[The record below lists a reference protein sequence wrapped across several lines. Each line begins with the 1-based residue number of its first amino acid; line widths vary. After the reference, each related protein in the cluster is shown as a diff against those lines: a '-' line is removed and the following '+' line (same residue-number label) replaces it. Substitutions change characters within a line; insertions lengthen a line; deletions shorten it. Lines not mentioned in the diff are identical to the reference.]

1 MKPSANPKR
10 TLIESLQVGLAWD
23 SQIKEWAERKLPN
36 GEVVGRVKNAQTV
49 NYKTLKPVK
58 DGLFCEKIFGPI
70 KDFECACG
78 FKQTRG
84 GFCPQCNVEFT
95 RSEVRRYRLGYFQ
108 LPSAVTHVWY
118 LRGRPSYISYLL
130 GIKIKKAL
138 ALTYGAA
145 SLLIN
150 SQNERVISQEENES
164 LTFSF
169 TVQTLYAVGECKG
182 KTVPRSQIRRY
193 NPNHFL
199 FDVKRTKLL
208 KNFFHNFVYT
218 PRPKILPNQ
227 KQNFAS
233 QEGVNILQSKMS
245 HDFLSKFIL
254 TEKTSLQ
261 NFDKDKIDSIF
272 WSYKNKDLKTFLHGV
287 ESTIAGGHEIDLQ
300 SKSKEST
307 IGASDVFAAL
317 PMPSLGEQKQNLSAV
332 NSYITK
338 PFFFSSVIRGGW
350 QPLIVVNLQ
359 DKLPVNLS
367 YKKAHPKY
375 YKFKKYLKLSQNIGF
390 YTPPVFDVPTEGK
403 IKNKVP
409 NESKQK
415 QEENLSSVKINRLNQ
430 TFAVGNIKREIN
442 LQSKFKK
449 STAKK
454 VFFVGHEKRTKS
466 FSKKL
471 ILSNKKNKVKK
482 ILIGIDKEKELSLS
496 TLIFYPIKKEISK
509 LQEQKNLTKRSSQLT
524 KKFYQELDSKFKS
537 LNFVEKA
544 TKQIGFS
551 PISEK
556 ETNLQE
562 EHFVLSTEDK
572 QNITLPG
579 ASKDAKSVFS
589 SFGEQNR
596 SFTLNR
602 QELADF
608 RSIFHFIGQPC
619 QLKKK
624 SRFLVHTASNF
635 SQTRNRIFKVLEKE
649 KSINSVYFGHK
660 LSCYGENFK
669 DKYRIVNNNVK
680 KKYQQNHLFPY
691 LFCLSCQSKNYQYLQ
706 TYSNFFVPTIPNPE
720 KTLLI
725 SSYKNQIKKNQ
736 LLNLYDSLIKKKF
749 RTSTLFSCFENS
761 STISLK
767 DLTNVLSICPSADYL
782 IDSEATIVQSTNG
795 LSDNWKI
802 VGGEATIARSAVEK
816 GEIEIPENLIVQK
829 GGNNKLSDKNKNIGG
844 EATIARSAN
853 ALKEGAAHGSANYNI
868 DSQNEFKAKNGLQLQ
883 NQNLPKHSDQVSD
896 ILGEIPLVLAPC
908 KFRHRK
914 KSSKFYH
921 KKKKILQNR
930 AVTFW
935 KLKKRAELLKDKQ
948 LERFVDISLESKS
961 REGLDV
967 FASLPERLSPLT
979 GVREMEQKQNFVFQ
993 EKLKKDLFT
1002 QNLKRNFLS
1011 KTLLE
1016 LHNDS
1021 PPFLQDISL
1030 DSFLDSSKNQSSFRG
1045 LLIKRPFFVEIKS
1058 KFFKNDV
1065 DVSIFKNKET
1075 QNKKQKEGEQEYTN
1089 TLYKPTDFFLEK
1101 NLTLCEQ
1108 FLMKEAESCCILQAK
1123 CTAPS
1128 STPVKGE
1135 AFSTI
1140 APQEKHQFIP
1150 VFDEKDRNFRKINLF
1165 ENFVKQNFP
1174 PGWKARKQIK
1184 KILKTANI
1192 LRNFRKV
1199 VISPIPSVE
1208 WSYLSKKPNKEDYLF
1223 SIYEISV
1230 QQALGYTCGEA
1241 ILKLLSPINC
1251 HQLESGLK
1259 VVLWQINERI
1269 SEVENQGFLLKS
1281 DIILLNSLRTKKSRT
1296 LRRLKIAKIL
1306 RKTKILPKQMV
1317 FSVLPVLPPNLR
1329 PIIQLDENV
1338 VAVSD
1343 CSQIYQ
1349 KIVQRSNRL
1358 SKKMSK
1364 YLSYETC
1371 LGLKVLLQQAVDG
1384 LIENGKGG
1392 SKPLCDNN
1400 GRPLKSLSD
1409 GLKGKKGRFRQ
1420 DLLGRRVDYSGRSVI
1435 VVGPALKLHQCG
1447 LPKEMALELF
1457 QPFLI
1462 RQLFAK
1468 KIVSNIAVAKNYIK
1482 KETPIVLEI
1491 LKQLLRSHPVLLN
1504 RAPTLHRLGVQAF
1517 QPKLVSGRAILL
1529 HPLVCSA
1536 FNADFDGDQMAVHI
1550 PLSSKARG
1558 EAWKI
1563 LWSRNNILSPATGQP
1578 ILVPS
1583 QDMVLGCY
1591 YLTTKKTNFITK
1603 KYLGAEKENRKK
1615 STRTRVLSKLRT
1627 GFTYSDKPSQH
1638 VEVFA
1643 EQKGSTAIATKPIS
1657 GVAQGLFFNNS
1668 YQVLKDLQQKRLKLH
1683 TSIWLKMDRNLEVHK
1698 EEQKPLEAR
1707 INCCGN
1713 FTKIYPSYL
1722 RRFYKKEGLLFNTN
1736 KVKKGEDLYVHTTCG
1751 RVMLNQT
1758 ISPTLHQPF

>member
-1 MKPSANPKR
+1 MKPTANPKR

-23 SQIKEWAERKLPN
+23 SQIKKWAERELPN
-36 GEVVGRVKNAQTV
+36 GEVVGRIKNAQTV

-145 SLLIN
+145 SLLVN

-199 FDVKRTKLL
+199 FDEKRTKLL
-208 KNFFHNFVYT
+208 KNFFYNFIYT
-218 PRPKILPNQ
+218 SRQKILPNQ
-227 KQNFAS
+227 KQNFD
-233 QEGVNILQSKMS
+233 K
-245 HDFLSKFIL
+245 
-254 TEKTSLQ
+254 EKQ
-261 NFDKDKIDSIF
+261 DSIF
-272 WSYKNKDLKTFLHGV
+272 WYYKNNHLKTSLHSGFA
-287 ESTIAGGHEIDLQ
+287 TTAARHEIDLQ
-300 SKSKEST
+300 SQFKENT
-307 IGASDVFAAL
+307 ITAGDVFA
-317 PMPSLGEQKQNLSAV
+317 SQKQNSPAV

-338 PFFFSSVIRGGW
+338 PSFFSSIIRGGW

-375 YKFKKYLKLSQNIGF
+375 YKFKKYLKFSQNIGF
-390 YTPPVFDVPTEGK
+390 YTPPVFDVDFDVFNGSDAK
-403 IKNKVP
+403 KHFGNGGQIKNKAF
-409 NESKQK
+409 NGSQQKQK
-415 QEENLSSVKINRLNQ
+415 ENFSSVGINQLNQ
-430 TFAVGNIKREIN
+430 TFNVRNVKHGIN
-442 LQSKFKK
+442 LQSKLKE
-449 STAKK
+449 STAKNT
-454 VFFVGHEKRTKS
+454 FFVGHEKRTKF

-482 ILIGIDKEKELSLS
+482 SLVGIDKEKELSLS

-509 LQEQKNLTKRSSQLT
+509 LQEQKNLTKKSPQLT
-524 KKFYQELDSKFKS
+524 KRFYQELDSKFKS

-551 PISEK
+551 SIPEK
-556 ETNLQE
+556 EINLQE
-562 EHFVLSTEDK
+562 GHFAALTEEK
-572 QNITLPG
+572 QNVILPG
-579 ASKDAKSVFS
+579 ASKDAKSILS
-589 SFGEQNR
+589 SLGEKNQ

-635 SQTRNRIFKVLEKE
+635 SQTRNKIFKILEKE
-649 KSINSVYFGHK
+649 NSINSVYFGHK

-706 TYSNFFVPTIPNPE
+706 TYSNFFVPTLPNPE

-725 SSYKNQIKKNQ
+725 SSYKNQTKKNQ
-736 LLNLYDSLIKKKF
+736 LLNLYDSFIKKKF
-749 RTSTLFSCFENS
+749 RTSTLFSCLENS

-767 DLTNVLSICPSADYL
+767 DLTNVLSICPSTDYF
-782 IDSEATIVQSTNG
+782 IGGEATIVQSTNDP
-795 LSDNWKI
+795 SENWK
-802 VGGEATIARSAVEK
+802 ATEK
-816 GEIEIPENLIVQK
+816 GKIESPENLVEQGQPQK
-829 GGNNKLSDKNKNIGG
+829 VDNNKLSDKNKNI
-844 EATIARSAN
+844 
-853 ALKEGAAHGSANYNI
+853 ALKEGAVHGSANHNI
-868 DSQNEFKAKNGLQLQ
+868 DSQNEFKARDGLQLQ
-883 NQNLPKHSDQVSD
+883 NKNFLEHSNQVSD
-896 ILGEIPLVLAPC
+896 ILGEIPLVLPLSGVAPY
-908 KFRHRK
+908 KFWHKK
-914 KSSKFYH
+914 KSSKFYQQ
-921 KKKKILQNR
+921 KNKILQNR
-930 AVTFW
+930 AFTFW

-948 LERFVDISLESKS
+948 LERFVDTNSESKS
-961 REGLDV
+961 RKGFDV
-967 FASLPERLSPLT
+967 FTPLPE
-979 GVREMEQKQNFVFQ
+979 VKQKQNFVSQ
-993 EKLKKDLFT
+993 EKLKKDLFI
-1002 QNLKRNFLS
+1002 QNLKKKFLS

-1030 DSFLDSSKNQSSFRG
+1030 NCFLDSSKNKSSLRG
-1045 LLIKRPFFVEIKS
+1045 LLIKRPFFIEVKS

-1065 DVSIFKNKET
+1065 NVNVFKDKET
-1075 QNKKQKEGEQEYTN
+1075 KNKKQKEGEQASHKGAPAFCKQNAGAAHEYTN

-1101 NLTLCEQ
+1101 SLILCEQ
-1108 FLMKEAESCCILQAK
+1108 SAQFLKKEAESWF
-1123 CTAPS
+1123 APS
-1128 STPVKGE
+1128 RETL
-1135 AFSTI
+1135 FTI
-1140 APQEKHQFIP
+1140 SSQETAVTGAYHPIS
-1150 VFDEKDRNFRKINLF
+1150 VFDGKNRNVQKVNLF
-1165 ENFVKQNFP
+1165 ESFVKQNFP

-1199 VISPIPSVE
+1199 VTSPIPSVK

-1230 QQALGYTCGEA
+1230 QQALGYTCGEG

-1281 DIILLNSLRTKKSRT
+1281 DLILLNSLRTKKSRT

-1329 PIIQLDENV
+1329 PIIQLDENI

-1358 SKKMSK
+1358 SKRMSK
-1364 YLSYETC
+1364 YLSYDHC
-1371 LGLKVLLQQAVDG
+1371 LRLKVLLQQAVDG

-1447 LPKEMALELF
+1447 LPKEMAIELF

-1482 KETPIVLEI
+1482 KETPIVLKI

-1603 KYLGAEKENRKK
+1603 KYFGAEKENRKK
-1615 STRTRVLSKLRT
+1615 WDFVS
-1627 GFTYSDKPSQH
+1627 SDRPCQD
-1638 VEVFA
+1638 VDVFA
-1643 EQKGSTAIATKPIS
+1643 APTESKQKQRQKQS
-1657 GVAQGLFFNNS
+1657 GVLRRGLFFNNS

-1683 TSIWLKMDRNLEVHK
+1683 TSIWLKMDRDLEVDK
-1698 EEQKPLEAR
+1698 EEQKPLEVR
-1707 INCCGN
+1707 INSCGN
-1713 FTKIYPSYL
+1713 FTKIYPGYL

-1736 KVKKGEDLYVHTTCG
+1736 KMKKGEDFYVHTTCG

-1758 ISPTLHQPF
+1758 ISPTSHQPF

>member
-1 MKPSANPKR
+1 MKPTANPKR

-23 SQIKEWAERKLPN
+23 SQIKKWAERELPN
-36 GEVVGRVKNAQTV
+36 GEVVGRIKNAQTV

-145 SLLIN
+145 SLLVN

-199 FDVKRTKLL
+199 FDEKRTKLL
-208 KNFFHNFVYT
+208 KKFFHNFVYT
-218 PRPKILPNQ
+218 SRPRILPNQ
-227 KQNFAS
+227 KQNFVS
-233 QEGVNILQSKMS
+233 QEGADILQSKMS
-245 HDFLSKFIL
+245 HDSLSKFIL

-261 NFDKDKIDSIF
+261 NSDKNKKDFSF
-272 WSYKNKDLKTFLHGV
+272 WSYKDKDLKTSL
-287 ESTIAGGHEIDLQ
+287 HEIDLQ
-300 SKSKEST
+300 SKSKESK
-307 IGASDVFAAL
+307 IDASDIFA
-317 PMPSLGEQKQNLSAV
+317 SQKQNSSAA

-375 YKFKKYLKLSQNIGF
+375 YKFKKYLKFSQSIGF
-390 YTPPVFDVPTEGK
+390 YTPPVFDAPTESIDLDVFRVSTGD
-403 IKNKVP
+403 NKAL
-409 NESKQK
+409 NGSKQK
-415 QEENLSSVKINRLNQ
+415 QKENLSSVKINRLNQ
-430 TFAVGNIKREIN
+430 TFAIRNVKREIN
-442 LQSKFKK
+442 LQSQLKE

-454 VFFVGHEKRTKS
+454 TFFVSHGASRNYAKHHASDGRLEHFATQNAPIGSKINCPQDHEKKTLF

-471 ILSNKKNKVKK
+471 ILSNKKNKIKK
-482 ILIGIDKEKELSLS
+482 ILVGIDKEKELSLS

-509 LQEQKNLTKRSSQLT
+509 LQEQRNFIKKSPQLTKR
-524 KKFYQELDSKFKS
+524 FYQELDSKFKS
-537 LNFVEKA
+537 LNSVEKA

-556 ETNLQE
+556 EINLQE
-562 EHFVLSTEDK
+562 EYFAVPTDQK
-572 QNITLPG
+572 QNVTLPG
-579 ASKDAKSVFS
+579 AFKDAKSVFS
-589 SFGEQNR
+589 SLDEKNQ
-596 SFTLNR
+596 SFRFNR
-602 QELADF
+602 QELANF

-635 SQTRNRIFKVLEKE
+635 SQTRNRIFKILEKE
-649 KSINSVYFGHK
+649 KSINSIYFGHK

-669 DKYRIVNNNVK
+669 DKYKIVSNNVK

-706 TYSNFFVPTIPNPE
+706 TYSNFFVPTLPNPE

-725 SSYKNQIKKNQ
+725 SSYKNQTKKNQ
-736 LLNLYDSLIKKKF
+736 LLNLYDSLIKNKF

-767 DLTNVLSICPSADYL
+767 DLTNALSICPSANYL
-782 IDSEATIVQSTNG
+782 IDPLPGGDETTIVQGTMEAAPP
-795 LSDNWKI
+795 WK
-802 VGGEATIARSAVEK
+802 VVEK
-816 GEIEIPENLIVQK
+816 GEIEIPENPIVQK
-829 GGNNKLSDKNKNIGG
+829 GENNKLSDKNQNI
-844 EATIARSAN
+844 
-853 ALKEGAAHGSANYNI
+853 ALKEGVSILHSKMQHGSANYSI
-868 DSQNEFKAKNGLQLQ
+868 DSQNEFKAKDGLQL
-883 NQNLPKHSDQVSD
+883 QNLPKHSDQVSD
-896 ILGEIPLVLAPC
+896 ILGEIPLVLAPY
-908 KFRHRK
+908 KFKHRK
-914 KSSKFYH
+914 KSSKFSQQ
-921 KKKKILQNR
+921 KNKILQNR
-930 AVTFW
+930 AFTFW

-948 LERFVDISLESKS
+948 LKRFVDPNSESKS
-961 REGLDV
+961 RESFDV
-967 FASLPERLSPLT
+967 FATLPKVAPKVLE
-979 GVREMEQKQNFVFQ
+979 VQQKQNFVFQ
-993 EKLKKDLFT
+993 EKLKKNLFI
-1002 QNLKRNFLS
+1002 QNLKRKFLS
-1011 KTLLE
+1011 KTSLE

-1030 DSFLDSSKNQSSFRG
+1030 DSFLDSSKNKSSFRG

-1065 DVSIFKNKET
+1065 DVFKNKET
-1075 QNKKQKEGEQEYTN
+1075 QNKKQKEGEQKYTN
-1089 TLYKPTDFFLEK
+1089 TLYKSTDFFLKK

-1108 FLMKEAESCCILQAK
+1108 SAQFLRKEAESCVHFAQQN
-1123 CTAPS
+1123 TTPS
-1128 STPVKGE
+1128 RE
-1135 AFSTI
+1135 ALSTI
-1140 APQEKHQFIP
+1140 SLQETHQFIP
-1150 VFDEKDRNFRKINLF
+1150 VFDEKDRNFRKVNLF
-1165 ENFVKQNFP
+1165 ESFVKQNFP
-1174 PGWKARKQIK
+1174 PEWKARKQIK

-1192 LRNFRKV
+1192 LRNFRKPVRSSNILQAKSTSTFGGSLSGGV

-1317 FSVLPVLPPNLR
+1317 FSILPVLPPNLR
-1329 PIIQLDENV
+1329 PIIQLDENI

-1358 SKKMSK
+1358 SKRMSK
-1364 YLSYETC
+1364 YLSYDHC
-1371 LGLKVLLQQAVDG
+1371 LRLKVLLQQAVDG

-1603 KYLGAEKENRKK
+1603 KSFGPEKETRKK
-1615 STRTRVLSKLRT
+1615 W
-1627 GFTYSDKPSQH
+1627 GFIYSDRSSQD
-1638 VEVFA
+1638 VDIFA
-1643 EQKGSTAIATKPIS
+1643 EQKQSGLKRKTSLLRKKVVFFLKKKQRSTSTFCHAKCSQLPRSREGYFSITH
-1657 GVAQGLFFNNS
+1657 
-1668 YQVLKDLQQKRLKLH
+1668 LK
-1683 TSIWLKMDRNLEVHK
+1683 
-1698 EEQKPLEAR
+1698 
-1707 INCCGN
+1707 
-1713 FTKIYPSYL
+1713 F
-1722 RRFYKKEGLLFNTN
+1722 
-1736 KVKKGEDLYVHTTCG
+1736 
-1751 RVMLNQT
+1751 
-1758 ISPTLHQPF
+1758 

>member
-1 MKPSANPKR
+1 MKPTANPKR

-23 SQIKEWAERKLPN
+23 SQIKKWAERELPN
-36 GEVVGRVKNAQTV
+36 GEVVGRIKNAQTV

-145 SLLIN
+145 SLLVN

-199 FDVKRTKLL
+199 FDEKRTKLL
-208 KNFFHNFVYT
+208 KNFFYNFIYT
-218 PRPKILPNQ
+218 SRQKILPNQ
-227 KQNFAS
+227 KQNF
-233 QEGVNILQSKMS
+233 
-245 HDFLSKFIL
+245 
-254 TEKTSLQ
+254 
-261 NFDKDKIDSIF
+261 DKDKKDSIA
-272 WSYKNKDLKTFLHGV
+272 T
-287 ESTIAGGHEIDLQ
+287 GHQIDLQ
-300 SKSKEST
+300 SKSKENT
-307 IGASDVFAAL
+307 ISAGDVFG
-317 PMPSLGEQKQNLSAV
+317 SQKQNSPAV

-338 PFFFSSVIRGGW
+338 PFFFSSIIRGGW

-375 YKFKKYLKLSQNIGF
+375 YKFKKYSKFSQNIGF
-390 YTPPVFDVPTEGK
+390 YTPPVFDVNFDVFNSSDAKMHFGNEGQ
-403 IKNKVP
+403 IKNKAP
-409 NESKQK
+409 NGSKQK
-415 QEENLSSVKINRLNQ
+415 QEENLSSVEINRLNQ
-430 TFAVGNIKREIN
+430 TFGVRNVKHGSEDTIAAGHGIN
-442 LQSKFKK
+442 LQSKLKE

-454 VFFVGHEKRTKS
+454 TFFVGHKKRAKF
-466 FSKKL
+466 FSKNL

-482 ILIGIDKEKELSLS
+482 SLVGIDKEKELSLS
-496 TLIFYPIKKEISK
+496 TLIFYPLKKEISK
-509 LQEQKNLTKRSSQLT
+509 LQEQKNLTKRSPQLT
-524 KKFYQELDSKFKS
+524 KRFYQELDSKFKF
-537 LNFVEKA
+537 LNSVEKA

-551 PISEK
+551 SIPEK
-556 ETNLQE
+556 EINLQE
-562 EHFVLSTEDK
+562 GHFVALTEEK
-572 QNITLPG
+572 QNVTLLG
-579 ASKDAKSVFS
+579 ASKDAKSVLS
-589 SFGEQNR
+589 SLGEKNQ
-596 SFTLNR
+596 SFTFNR
-602 QELADF
+602 QELAHF
-608 RSIFHFIGQPC
+608 RSLFHFIGQPC

-635 SQTRNRIFKVLEKE
+635 SQTRNKIFKILEKE
-649 KSINSVYFGHK
+649 KSINSVYFGQK

-706 TYSNFFVPTIPNPE
+706 TYSNFFVPTLPNPE

-725 SSYKNQIKKNQ
+725 SSYKTQIKKNQ
-736 LLNLYDSLIKKKF
+736 LLNLYDSFVKKKF

-767 DLTNVLSICPSADYL
+767 DLTNVLSICPSTDYL
-782 IDSEATIVQSTNG
+782 IGGEATIVQSTNDP
-795 LSDNWKI
+795 SENWKVI
-802 VGGEATIARSAVEK
+802 EK
-816 GEIEIPENLIVQK
+816 GKIESPNNLVEQSQLQK
-829 GGNNKLSDKNKNIGG
+829 VDNNKLSDKNKNI
-844 EATIARSAN
+844 
-853 ALKEGAAHGSANYNI
+853 ALKEGANHNI
-868 DSQNEFKAKNGLQLQ
+868 DSQNEFKARDGLQLQ
-883 NQNLPKHSDQVSD
+883 NKNFLEHSNQVSD
-896 ILGEIPLVLAPC
+896 ILGEIPLVLPLSGVAPY
-908 KFRHRK
+908 KFWHRK
-914 KSSKFYH
+914 KSSKFYQQ
-921 KKKKILQNR
+921 KNKILQNR
-930 AVTFW
+930 AFTFW

-948 LERFVDISLESKS
+948 LERFVDTNSESKS
-961 REGLDV
+961 RKGFDL
-967 FASLPERLSPLT
+967 FAK
-979 GVREMEQKQNFVFQ
+979 QKQNFVSQ
-993 EKLKKDLFT
+993 EKLKKDLFI
-1002 QNLKRNFLS
+1002 QNLKKKFLS

-1030 DSFLDSSKNQSSFRG
+1030 DSFLDSSKNQSSLRG
-1045 LLIKRPFFVEIKS
+1045 LLIKRPFFVEVQAFAKQKPGFPEENKS

-1065 DVSIFKNKET
+1065 DVNLFKDKET
-1075 QNKKQKEGEQEYTN
+1075 KNKKQKEREQALHEGAQPAAHKYTK

-1101 NLTLCEQ
+1101 SLILCEQ
-1108 FLMKEAESCCILQAK
+1108 SAQFLEKEAKSWF
-1123 CTAPS
+1123 APS
-1128 STPVKGE
+1128 RETLFTTS
-1135 AFSTI
+1135 S
-1140 APQEKHQFIP
+1140 QETFLTGAHHPIS
-1150 VFDEKDRNFRKINLF
+1150 VFDEKDRNFQKVNLF
-1165 ENFVKQNFP
+1165 ESFVKQNFP

-1199 VISPIPSVE
+1199 VTSPIPSVK

-1329 PIIQLDENV
+1329 PIIQLDENI

-1358 SKKMSK
+1358 SKRMSK
-1364 YLSYETC
+1364 YLSYDHC
-1371 LGLKVLLQQAVDG
+1371 LRLKVLLQQAVDG

-1447 LPKEMALELF
+1447 LPKEMAIELF

-1591 YLTTKKTNFITK
+1591 YLTTKKTNFLTK
-1603 KYLGAEKENRKK
+1603 KYFGAEKENRKK
-1615 STRTRVLSKLRT
+1615 WSFV
-1627 GFTYSDKPSQH
+1627 YSDKPCQD
-1638 VEVFA
+1638 VDVFA
-1643 EQKGSTAIATKPIS
+1643 APTEGKQKERQKQS
-1657 GVAQGLFFNNS
+1657 GVLRRGLFFNNS

-1683 TSIWLKMDRNLEVHK
+1683 TSIWLKMDRDLEVHK
-1698 EEQKPLEAR
+1698 EEQKPLEVR
-1707 INCCGN
+1707 INSCGN
-1713 FTKIYPSYL
+1713 FTKIYPGYL

-1736 KVKKGEDLYVHTTCG
+1736 KVKKREDFYVHTTCG

-1758 ISPTLHQPF
+1758 ISPILHQPF